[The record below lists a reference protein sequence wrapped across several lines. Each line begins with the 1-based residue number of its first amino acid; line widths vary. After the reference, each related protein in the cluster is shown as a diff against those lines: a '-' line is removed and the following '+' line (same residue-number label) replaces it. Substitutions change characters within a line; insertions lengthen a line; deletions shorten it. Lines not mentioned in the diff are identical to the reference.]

1 MSSAVAAGR
10 LVTDDLHLDP
20 LAISDARELAP
31 LLDDPGLHEFI
42 GGEPLSEAD
51 LEARYRRLVGGAP
64 PEGGATWLNWTL
76 RRRAD
81 GQAVG
86 TAQATVTGGEATLAW
101 VVARRWQGNG
111 YASEAA
117 RALVDW
123 VRANGLL
130 PAANIAP
137 CHVASE
143 RVAERAGLRPSDD
156 WAAGERVWRL

>member
-1 MSSAVAAGR
+1 VSSAVAAER
-10 LVTDDLHLDP
+10 LVAGDLHLDP

-51 LEARYRRLVGGAP
+51 LEARFRRLVGGAP
-64 PEGGATWLNWTL
+64 PSSGATWLNWTL

-81 GQAVG
+81 EQAVG
-86 TAQATVTGGEATLAW
+86 TAQATVAAGVAALAW
-101 VVARRWQGNG
+101 VVASKWQGRG
-111 YASEAA
+111 YATEAA

-123 VRANGLL
+123 AGANGLS

-137 CHVASE
+137 EIGRASCRE
-143 RVAERAGLRPSDD
+143 RV
-156 WAAGERVWRL
+156 